1 MTAVQRFSGWRS
13 RATLLLILLQLVTV
27 LTTGTASAHAF
38 LDRSDPEANAVI
50 PEPPSTAQLWFTEP
64 IEPKYSYAQLYDSE
78 GTLVTTQES
87 QVSGGPNQMT
97 LSLPS
102 DLPKGTYTIQYRN
115 VSAADGHPEAGY
127 IPFTIGGQADV
138 VVPSPPATV
147 SATAPPMWLNTLG
160 RWLSLLGVT
169 GAVGAL
175 LCWRWVI
182 LPSSTSLSGPRRDV
196 ITRSI
201 RRLALASVAIGVI
214 GSFIALVVQGMVIAI
229 TPSIAS
235 IGNVLR
241 DTNYGR
247 IWLIRIVLLVVL
259 GLVLSRRALWNGS
272 DGSRSWRLASVIG
285 VLTLA
290 PFALISHAA
299 AQPNGRPAAIA
310 ADWLHLLA
318 TSAWVG
324 GLLALAVSL
333 VLATRGIPAA
343 QRRSMYAT
351 AIPRFSTL
359 AIASVIVL
367 SVTGF
372 YASWL
377 QIGNLPA
384 LLDTSYGRT
393 LLVKLGLLI
402 PLLILGAVNLRIIGP
417 RLQHD
422 AKNGTQFGRT
432 VTAEAIVGIAVLV
445 VVGLLTSLP
454 TAREVLT
461 SQVGQSSFHV
471 FDQGVHATVRV
482 APAAVGLNRYD
493 AAIGLER
500 GELPEK
506 TDVLLRVS
514 RQGDIEGIR
523 EIKLNPSSG
532 GRFTATGSELSV
544 VGTWQMELI
553 VRRPGEDDWRMTRP
567 IEIGSTPPEAR
578 VPGPPP
584 RFSGM
589 LAAAGIL
596 AAGGAVVALVIGLRR
611 RSGKRSSLTE
621 VGIGLVLISAVALGT
636 TRISQ
641 TASADVQNPIPMSA
655 ASVIAGEK
663 TFQANCVVCHGAS
676 GRGDGPMAQ
685 TLNPPPADLTASH
698 VDAHT
703 DGDMFGWIENG
714 YPGSAMP
721 GFSDQLSETEIWQLV
736 NYVRSLRHPVPES
749 AP

>member
-1 MTAVQRFSGWRS
+1 MTAVLRVSGWCS
-13 RATLLLILLQLVTV
+13 RATLLLILFGLATV

-38 LDRSDPEANAVI
+38 LERSDPEANAVV
-50 PEPPSTAQLWFTEP
+50 PAPPSTVQLWFTEP
-64 IEPKYSYAQLYDSE
+64 VEPKYSYAQLFDSN
-78 GTLVTTQES
+78 GTLITTPTS
-87 QVSGGPNQMT
+87 QVGADPTQIT
-97 LSLPS
+97 LVLPS
-102 DLPKGTYTIQYRN
+102 DLAKGTYTIQYRN
-115 VSAADGHPEAGY
+115 VSAADGHPNSGY

-147 SATAPPMWLNTLG
+147 TATTPPVWLNTLG

-175 LCWRWVI
+175 FCWRWVI
-182 LPSSTSLSGPRRDV
+182 LPSCASLSGPRRDV
-196 ITRSI
+196 VTRSI
-201 RRLALASVAIGVI
+201 RRLALASVAIGVV
-214 GSFIALVVQGMVIAI
+214 GSLIALGVQAMAIAV
-229 TPSIAS
+229 TASVTS

-241 DTNYGR
+241 DTNYGH
-247 IWLIRIVLLVVL
+247 IWMIRLVLLVVL
-259 GLVLSRRALWNGS
+259 GLVLSRRLLWDS
-272 DGSRSWRLASVIG
+272 RDGGQFWRLGGVMG
-285 VLTLA
+285 VLTLV

-299 AQPNGRPAAIA
+299 AQPNGRPAAIT

-333 VLATRGIPAA
+333 DLPARDIAAA
-343 QRRSMYAT
+343 QRRALYPT
-351 AIPRFSTL
+351 PTPRFHTL

-367 SVTGF
+367 AVTGF

-377 QIGNLPA
+377 QIGNLAA
-384 LLDTSYGRT
+384 LLETSYGKT

-402 PLLILGAVNLRIIGP
+402 PLLLLGAVNLRIIGP
-417 RLQHD
+417 RLQRN
-422 AKNGTQFGRT
+422 AKNGTHFGRT
-432 VTAEAIVGIAVLV
+432 VTAEAILGIAVLV

-461 SQVGQSSFHV
+461 AQVGQSSFHV

-493 AAIGLER
+493 AAIGLEK

-506 TDVLLRVS
+506 TEVLLRVS

-532 GRFTATGSELSV
+532 GRFTASGRELSV
-544 VGTWQMELI
+544 VGTWQLELL

-589 LAAAGIL
+589 LAVAGIL
-596 AAGGAVVALVIGLRR
+596 AAGGAVAALVVGLRR
-611 RSGKRSSLTE
+611 RTGKRSSLTE

-641 TASADVQNPIPMSA
+641 TASADVQNPIPISA
-655 ASVIAGEK
+655 ASVTAGEK
-663 TFQANCVVCHGAS
+663 LFQANCVVCHGVD

-685 TLNPPPADLTASH
+685 TLHPPPADLTASH

-721 GFSDQLSETEIWQLV
+721 GFSGQLSETEIWQLV

-749 AP
+749 VP

>member
-1 MTAVQRFSGWRS
+1 M
-13 RATLLLILLQLVTV
+13 

-38 LDRSDPEANAVI
+38 LERSDPEANAVI
-50 PEPPSTAQLWFTEP
+50 PAPPSTAQLWFTEP
-64 IEPKYSYAQLYDSE
+64 VEAKYSYAQLFDAK
-78 GTLVTTQES
+78 GTLIATQES
-87 QVSGGPNQMT
+87 QVGADPKQIT
-97 LSLPS
+97 IALPS
-102 DLPKGTYTIQYRN
+102 DLTNGTYTIQYRN

-147 SATAPPMWLNTLG
+147 TATTPPVWLNTLG

-175 LCWRWVI
+175 FCWRWVI
-182 LPSSTSLSGPRRDV
+182 LPGSTSLSGPRRDV
-196 ITRSI
+196 LSRTI
-201 RRLALASVAIGVI
+201 RRLALASVAIGLI

-229 TPSIAS
+229 TPSAAS

-241 DTNYGR
+241 DTNYGH
-247 IWLIRIVLLVVL
+247 IWSIRVTFLVVL
-259 GLVLSRRALWNGS
+259 GLVLSRRAIWDVR
-272 DGSRSWRLASVIG
+272 DGDRSWRLGSVIG
-285 VLTLA
+285 ALTLV
-290 PFALISHAA
+290 PYALISHAA

-318 TSAWVG
+318 TSTWVG
-324 GLLALAVSL
+324 GLLALAAAL
-333 VLATRGIPAA
+333 VLATRGIPTA
-343 QRRSMYAT
+343 QRRAMYAT
-351 AIPRFSTL
+351 AIPRFSSL

-367 SVTGF
+367 TVTGF

-377 QIGNLPA
+377 QIGNLAA
-384 LLDTSYGRT
+384 LLETSYGKT

-402 PLLILGAVNLRIIGP
+402 PLLLLGAVNLRIIGP

-422 AKNGTQFGRT
+422 ATQGTQFGRI
-432 VTAEAIVGIAVLV
+432 VTAEAILGIAVLV

-461 SQVGQSSFHV
+461 AQIGQTSFHV

-482 APAAVGLNRYD
+482 APAAVGPNRYD
-493 AAIGLER
+493 AAIGLEQ
-500 GELPEK
+500 GELPEN
-506 TDVLLRVS
+506 TEVLLRVS

-532 GRFTATGSELSV
+532 GRFTASGSELSV
-544 VGTWQMELI
+544 VGTWQMELL
-553 VRRPGEDDWRMTRP
+553 VRRPGEADWRMTRP
-567 IEIGSTPPEAR
+567 VEIGSTPPEAR

-584 RFSGM
+584 RFSGI

-596 AAGGAVVALVIGLRR
+596 AAGGAVAALVIGLRR
-611 RSGKRSSLTE
+611 RPGKRSSLTE
-621 VGIGLVLISAVALGT
+621 VGIGLVLISAVALGS

-641 TASADVQNPIPMSA
+641 TASADVPNPIPMSA
-655 ASVIAGEK
+655 ASVAAGKEA
-663 TFQANCVVCHGAS
+663 FQANCAVCHGGS
-676 GRGDGPMAQ
+676 GRGDGPMAR

-703 DGDMFGWIENG
+703 DGDIFGWIENG

-721 GFSDQLSETEIWQLV
+721 GFSSQLSESEIWQIV
-736 NYVRSLRHPVPES
+736 NYVRSLRHPVPDS

>member
-1 MTAVQRFSGWRS
+1 MIAVRRVSGWCS
-13 RATLLLILLQLVTV
+13 RATLLLILIGLATV

-38 LDRSDPEANAVI
+38 LERSDPEANAVI
-50 PEPPSTAQLWFTEP
+50 PSPSPAAQLWFTEP
-64 IEPKYSYAQLYDSE
+64 VEPKYSYAQLFDAK
-78 GTLVTTQES
+78 GTMINTPAS
-87 QVSGGPNQMT
+87 QVSADPKQIT

-102 DLPKGTYTIQYRN
+102 DLAKGTYTIQYRN
-115 VSAADGHPEAGY
+115 VSAADGHPNSGY

-147 SATAPPMWLNTLG
+147 TATTPPVWLNTLG

-175 LCWRWVI
+175 FCWRWVI
-182 LPSSTSLSGPRRDV
+182 LPSCASLSGPRRDV
-196 ITRSI
+196 VTRSI
-201 RRLALASVAIGVI
+201 RRLALASVAIGVA
-214 GSFIALVVQGMVIAI
+214 GSLIALGVQAMAIAV
-229 TPSIAS
+229 TASVTS

-241 DTNYGR
+241 DTNYGH
-247 IWLIRIVLLVVL
+247 IWLIRLMLLVVL
-259 GLVLSRRALWNGS
+259 GLVLSRQSLWDS
-272 DGSRSWRLASVIG
+272 RDGGQFWRLGGVIG
-285 VLTLA
+285 VLTLV

-299 AQPNGRPAAIA
+299 AQPNGRPSAIA

-343 QRRSMYAT
+343 QRRAMYAT

-377 QIGNLPA
+377 QIGNLAA
-384 LLDTSYGRT
+384 LMETSYGRA

-402 PLLILGAVNLRIIGP
+402 PLLLLGAVNLRIIGP
-417 RLQHD
+417 RLQRD
-422 AKNGTQFGRT
+422 ATHGTHFGRT
-432 VTAEAIVGIAVLV
+432 VAAEAILGIAVLV

-454 TAREVLT
+454 TAREVL
-461 SQVGQSSFHV
+461 SAQVGQSSFHV

-493 AAIGLER
+493 AAIGLEK
-500 GELPEK
+500 GELPES
-506 TDVLLRVS
+506 TEVLLRVS

-523 EIKLNPSSG
+523 EIKLNPRSG
-532 GRFTATGSELSV
+532 GRFTASGSELSV
-544 VGTWQMELI
+544 VGNWQMELL
-553 VRRPGEDDWRMTRP
+553 VRRPGEADWRMTRP

-578 VPGPPP
+578 LPGPPP
-584 RFSGM
+584 RFSGI

-596 AAGGAVVALVIGLRR
+596 AAGGAVAALVVGLRR
-611 RSGKRSSLTE
+611 RTGKRSSLAE
-621 VGIGLVLISAVALGT
+621 VGIGLALISAVALGT

-641 TASADVQNPIPMSA
+641 TASADVPNPIPMSA
-655 ASVIAGEK
+655 ASVAAGET
-663 TFQANCVVCHGAS
+663 TFQANCVVCHGPDA
-676 GRGDGPMAQ
+676 RGNGPMAQ

-721 GFSDQLSETEIWQLV
+721 GFSGQLSETEVWQLV
-736 NYVRSLRHPVPES
+736 NYVRSLRHPVADN

>member
-1 MTAVQRFSGWRS
+1 MTAVLRVSGWCS
-13 RATLLLILLQLVTV
+13 RATLLLILFGLATV

-38 LDRSDPEANAVI
+38 LERSDPEANAVV
-50 PEPPSTAQLWFTEP
+50 PAPPSTVQLWFTEP
-64 IEPKYSYAQLYDSE
+64 VEPKYSYAQLFDSN
-78 GTLVTTQES
+78 GTLITTPTS
-87 QVSGGPNQMT
+87 QVGADPTQIT
-97 LSLPS
+97 LVLPS
-102 DLPKGTYTIQYRN
+102 DLAKGTYTIQYRN
-115 VSAADGHPEAGY
+115 VSAADGHPNSGY

-147 SATAPPMWLNTLG
+147 TATTPPVWLNTLG

-175 LCWRWVI
+175 FCWRWVI
-182 LPSSTSLSGPRRDV
+182 LPSCASLSGPRRDMV
-196 ITRSI
+196 TRSI
-201 RRLALASVAIGVI
+201 RRLALASVAIGVV
-214 GSFIALVVQGMVIAI
+214 GSLIALGVQAMAIAV
-229 TPSIAS
+229 TASVTS

-241 DTNYGR
+241 DTNYGH
-247 IWLIRIVLLVVL
+247 IWMIRLVLLVVL
-259 GLVLSRRALWNGS
+259 GLVLSRRLLWDS
-272 DGSRSWRLASVIG
+272 RDGGQFWRLGGVMG
-285 VLTLA
+285 VLTLV

-299 AQPNGRPAAIA
+299 AQPNGRPAAIT

-333 VLATRGIPAA
+333 VLAARDIPAA
-343 QRRSMYAT
+343 QRRAIYAT

-367 SVTGF
+367 AVTGF

-377 QIGNLPA
+377 QIGNLAA
-384 LLDTSYGRT
+384 LLETSYGKT

-402 PLLILGAVNLRIIGP
+402 PLLLLGAVNLRIIGP
-417 RLQHD
+417 RLQRN
-422 AKNGTQFGRT
+422 AKNGTHFGRT
-432 VTAEAIVGIAVLV
+432 VTAEAILGIAVLV

-461 SQVGQSSFHV
+461 AQVGQSSFHV

-493 AAIGLER
+493 AAIGLEK

-506 TDVLLRVS
+506 TEVLLRVS

-532 GRFTATGSELSV
+532 GRFTASGRELSV
-544 VGTWQMELI
+544 VGTWQLELL

-589 LAAAGIL
+589 LAVAGIL
-596 AAGGAVVALVIGLRR
+596 AAGGAVAALVVGLRR
-611 RSGKRSSLTE
+611 RTGKRSSLTE

-641 TASADVQNPIPMSA
+641 TASADVQNPIPISA
-655 ASVIAGEK
+655 ASVTAGEK
-663 TFQANCVVCHGAS
+663 LFQANCVVCHGVD

-721 GFSDQLSETEIWQLV
+721 GFSGQLSETEIWQLV

-749 AP
+749 VP